1 MASSHAA
8 MRANAATARPRAR
21 VEAGR
26 VARAPATISRHVRA
40 SSGGVAGARVPAPAS
55 RDAAFPRPSSRRGDA
70 VVARAISPPVLS
82 SLDELDMERGAC
94 AIAPKYS
101 PAFVRER
108 TLSSPGEVAK
118 TAARG
123 VEIVTAVSL
132 FAGSL
137 VFDKFF
143 SSEDVKGRSR
153 DLRNKLARLGPSF
166 VKAGQV
172 LANRPDIVRA
182 DYMEQLTKLQDD
194 VPAFPSAEAFA
205 IMESELGRPLDEVF
219 SSISETP
226 VAAASLG
233 QVYRATLRDTGEE
246 VAVKVQRPG
255 IEPVI
260 LRDLVL
266 FRELARFVNAV
277 AIERLGCNA
286 QLIVDEFGEKLL
298 EELDYVQ
305 EGRNLSDFYANFA
318 DDPVVKIPRFYQSLS
333 GSKMLTM
340 EWIDGVR
347 CTDPRGIRDAGIDVD
362 EFIRVGVMSG
372 LRQLLE
378 FGLFHGDPHPGNI
391 FAMRDG
397 KIAYVDFGN
406 VAQLS
411 QTNKQTLV
419 DAVVHAVNEDYDS
432 MAGDFIR
439 LGFLAPG
446 TDVAPIVPALENIWQ
461 DARTASLQNF
471 NFRTVTGAFNEL
483 VYQYPI
489 RIPER
494 FSLVI
499 RSLLTQEGICMS
511 LSPDFRFLEVA
522 YPYVAKRLLTD
533 RDASLRERLTQVLFS
548 AKDGTFQWRRLENLV
563 ALARENGDGLDLT
576 ETVAD
581 GAQLLVTDE
590 RLRRQLLLALTEDN
604 RLRVDEVA
612 RVAALLGDD
621 VQIDRLA
628 SQSLADGPAFLRKM
642 ALSWSD
648 KVLSE

>member
-1 MASSHAA
+1 MASPHAA
-8 MRANAATARPRAR
+8 MRANASAARPRAR
-21 VEAGR
+21 VEARR
-26 VARAPATISRHVRA
+26 VARASATTPRRVGA
-40 SSGGVAGARVPAPAS
+40 SSGGVAGARDPALAPQ
-55 RDAAFPRPSSRRGDA
+55 DAAFAPPSFRRGETVA
-70 VVARAISPPVLS
+70 ARAISPPVLS

-101 PAFVRER
+101 PALVRER
-108 TLSSPGEVAK
+108 TLSSPGEIAK

-137 VFDKFF
+137 VFDKFR
-143 SSEDVKGRSR
+143 SSEDVQGRSK
-153 DLRNKLARLGPSF
+153 DLRDKLARLGPSF

-182 DYMEQLTKLQDD
+182 DYMEQLCKLQDD
-194 VPAFPSAEAFA
+194 VPAFPSEHAFA
-205 IMESELGRPLDEVF
+205 IMQRELGRPLDEVF
-219 SSISETP
+219 EQISDTP

-233 QVYRATLRDTGEE
+233 QVYRATLKSTGEQ

-305 EGRNLSDFYANFA
+305 EGRNLSDFYQNFEN
-318 DDPVVKIPRFYQSLS
+318 DPVVKIPKFYKELS

-347 CTDPRGIRDAGIDVD
+347 CTDPRGIRESGIDVD

-397 KIAYVDFGN
+397 RIAYVDFGN

-439 LGFLAPG
+439 LGFLAKG
-446 TDVAPIVPALENIWQ
+446 TDVAPIVPALEKIWQ

-533 RDASLRERLTQVLFS
+533 RDASLRERLTQVLFD
-548 AKDGTFQWRRLENLV
+548 KDGTFSWRRLENLV
-563 ALARENGDGLDLT
+563 ALARESGGGLDLT
-576 ETVAD
+576 DTVAD
-581 GAQLLVTDE
+581 GAQLLITDE
-590 RLRRQLLLALTEDN
+590 ALRRQLLLALTEDN

-612 RVAALLGDD
+612 RVAALLGEDIA
-621 VQIDRLA
+621 VDRLA
-628 SQSLADGPAFLRKM
+628 QQSLTGGPAFLRKM

-648 KVLSE
+648 KVLSN

>member
-1 MASSHAA
+1 MASPHAA
-8 MRANAATARPRAR
+8 MRANASAARPRAR
-21 VEAGR
+21 VEARR
-26 VARAPATISRHVRA
+26 VARASATTPRRVGA
-40 SSGGVAGARVPAPAS
+40 SSGGVAGARDPAPAPQ
-55 RDAAFPRPSSRRGDA
+55 DAAFGPPSYRRGETVA
-70 VVARAISPPVLS
+70 ARAISPPVLS

-101 PAFVRER
+101 PALVRER
-108 TLSSPGEVAK
+108 TLSSPGEIAK

-137 VFDKFF
+137 VFDKFR
-143 SSEDVKGRSR
+143 SSEDVQGRSK
-153 DLRNKLARLGPSF
+153 DLRDKLARLGPSF

-182 DYMEQLTKLQDD
+182 DYMEQLCKLQDD
-194 VPAFPSAEAFA
+194 VPAFPSEHAFA
-205 IMESELGRPLDEVF
+205 IMQRELGRPLDEVF
-219 SSISETP
+219 EQISDTP

-233 QVYRATLRDTGEE
+233 QVYRATLKSTGEQ

-305 EGRNLSDFYANFA
+305 EGRNISDFYQNFEN
-318 DDPVVKIPRFYQSLS
+318 DPVVKIPKFYKELS

-347 CTDPRGIRDAGIDVD
+347 CTDPRGIRESGIDVD

-397 KIAYVDFGN
+397 RIAYVDFGN

-439 LGFLAPG
+439 LGFLAKG
-446 TDVAPIVPALENIWQ
+446 TDVAPIVPALEKIWQ

-489 RIPER
+489 RIPEM

-499 RSLLTQEGICMS
+499 WSLLTQEGICMS

-533 RDASLRERLTQVLFS
+533 RDASLRERLTQVLFD
-548 AKDGTFQWRRLENLV
+548 KDGTFSWRRLENLV
-563 ALARENGDGLDLT
+563 ALARESGGGLDLT
-576 ETVAD
+576 DTVAD
-581 GAQLLVTDE
+581 GAQLLITDE
-590 RLRRQLLLALTEDN
+590 ALRRQLLLALTEDN

-612 RVAALLGDD
+612 RVAALLGEDIA
-621 VQIDRLA
+621 VDRLA
-628 SQSLADGPAFLRKM
+628 QQSLTGGPAFLRKM

-648 KVLSE
+648 KVLSN

>member
-1 MASSHAA
+1 MASPHAA
-8 MRANAATARPRAR
+8 MRANASAARPRAR
-21 VEAGR
+21 VEARR
-26 VARAPATISRHVRA
+26 VARASATTPRRVGA
-40 SSGGVAGARVPAPAS
+40 SSGGVAGARDPAPAPQ
-55 RDAAFPRPSSRRGDA
+55 DAAFGPPSYRRGETVA
-70 VVARAISPPVLS
+70 ARAISPPVLS

-101 PAFVRER
+101 PALVRER
-108 TLSSPGEVAK
+108 TLSSPGEIAK

-137 VFDKFF
+137 VFDKFR
-143 SSEDVKGRSR
+143 SSEDVQGRSK
-153 DLRNKLARLGPSF
+153 DLRDKLARLGPSF

-182 DYMEQLTKLQDD
+182 DYMEQLCKLQDD
-194 VPAFPSAEAFA
+194 VPAFPSEHAFA
-205 IMESELGRPLDEVF
+205 IMQRELGRPLDEVF
-219 SSISETP
+219 EQISDTP

-233 QVYRATLRDTGEE
+233 QVYRATLKSTGEQ

-305 EGRNLSDFYANFA
+305 EGRNISDFYQNFEN
-318 DDPVVKIPRFYQSLS
+318 DPVVKIPKFYKELS

-347 CTDPRGIRDAGIDVD
+347 CTDPRGIRESGIDVD

-397 KIAYVDFGN
+397 RIAYVDFGN

-439 LGFLAPG
+439 LGFLAKG
-446 TDVAPIVPALENIWQ
+446 TDVAPIVPALEKIWQ

-489 RIPER
+489 RIPEM

-499 RSLLTQEGICMS
+499 WSLLTQEGICMS

-533 RDASLRERLTQVLFS
+533 RDASLRERLTQVLFD
-548 AKDGTFQWRRLENLV
+548 KDGTFSWRRLENLV
-563 ALARENGDGLDLT
+563 ALARESGGGLDLT
-576 ETVAD
+576 DTVAD
-581 GAQLLVTDE
+581 GAQLLITDE
-590 RLRRQLLLALTEDN
+590 ALRRQLLLALTEDN

-612 RVAALLGDD
+612 RVAALLGEDIA
-621 VQIDRLA
+621 VDRLA
-628 SQSLADGPAFLRKM
+628 QQSLTGGPAFLRKM
-642 ALSWSD
+642 ALSWSY
-648 KVLSE
+648 KVLSN

>member
-1 MASSHAA
+1 MASPHAA
-8 MRANAATARPRAR
+8 MRANASAARPRAR
-21 VEAGR
+21 VEARR
-26 VARAPATISRHVRA
+26 VARASATTPRRVGA
-40 SSGGVAGARVPAPAS
+40 SSGGVAGARDPAPAPQ
-55 RDAAFPRPSSRRGDA
+55 DAAFGPPSSRRGEA
-70 VVARAISPPVLS
+70 VAARAISPPVLS

-101 PAFVRER
+101 PALVRER
-108 TLSSPGEVAK
+108 TLSSPGEIAK

-137 VFDKFF
+137 VFDKFR
-143 SSEDVKGRSR
+143 SSEDVQGRSK
-153 DLRNKLARLGPSF
+153 DLRDKLARLGPSF

-182 DYMEQLTKLQDD
+182 DYMEQLCKLQDD
-194 VPAFPSAEAFA
+194 VPAFPSEHAFA
-205 IMESELGRPLDEVF
+205 IMQRELGRPLDEVF
-219 SSISETP
+219 EQISDTP

-233 QVYRATLRDTGEE
+233 QVYRATLKSTGEQ

-305 EGRNLSDFYANFA
+305 EGRNLSDFYQNFEN
-318 DDPVVKIPRFYQSLS
+318 DPVVKIPKFYKELS

-347 CTDPRGIRDAGIDVD
+347 CTDPRGIRESGIDVD

-397 KIAYVDFGN
+397 RIAYVDFGN

-439 LGFLAPG
+439 LGFLAKG
-446 TDVAPIVPALENIWQ
+446 TDVAPIVPALEKIWQ

-533 RDASLRERLTQVLFS
+533 RDASLRERLTQVLFD
-548 AKDGTFQWRRLENLV
+548 KDGTFSWRRLENLV
-563 ALARENGDGLDLT
+563 ALARESGGGLDLT
-576 ETVAD
+576 DTVAD
-581 GAQLLVTDE
+581 GAQLLITDE
-590 RLRRQLLLALTEDN
+590 ALRRQLLLALTEDN

-612 RVAALLGDD
+612 RVAALLGEDIA
-621 VQIDRLA
+621 VDRLA
-628 SQSLADGPAFLRKM
+628 QQSLTGGPAFLRKM

-648 KVLSE
+648 KVLSN

>member
-1 MASSHAA
+1 MASPHAA
-8 MRANAATARPRAR
+8 MRANASAARPRAR
-21 VEAGR
+21 VEARR
-26 VARAPATISRHVRA
+26 VARASATTPRRVGA
-40 SSGGVAGARVPAPAS
+40 SSGGVAGARDPAPAPQ
-55 RDAAFPRPSSRRGDA
+55 DAAFGPPSSRRGETVA
-70 VVARAISPPVLS
+70 ARAISPPVLS

-101 PAFVRER
+101 PALVRER
-108 TLSSPGEVAK
+108 TLSSPGEIAK

-137 VFDKFF
+137 VFDKFR
-143 SSEDVKGRSR
+143 SSEDVQGRSK
-153 DLRNKLARLGPSF
+153 DLRDKLARLGPSF

-182 DYMEQLTKLQDD
+182 DYMEQLCKLQDD
-194 VPAFPSAEAFA
+194 VPAFPCEHAFA
-205 IMESELGRPLDEVF
+205 IMQRELGRPLDEVF
-219 SSISETP
+219 EQISSTP

-233 QVYRATLRDTGEE
+233 QVYRATLKSTGEQ

-305 EGRNLSDFYANFA
+305 EGRNLSDFYQNFEN
-318 DDPVVKIPRFYQSLS
+318 DPVVKIPKFYKELS
-333 GSKMLTM
+333 GAKMLTM

-347 CTDPRGIRDAGIDVD
+347 CTDPRGIRESGIDVD

-397 KIAYVDFGN
+397 RIAYVDFGN

-439 LGFLAPG
+439 LGFLAKG
-446 TDVAPIVPALENIWQ
+446 TDVAPIVPALEKIWQ

-533 RDASLRERLTQVLFS
+533 RDASLRERLTQVLFD
-548 AKDGTFQWRRLENLV
+548 KDGTFSWRRLENLV
-563 ALARENGDGLDLT
+563 ALARESGGGLDLT
-576 ETVAD
+576 DTVAD
-581 GAQLLVTDE
+581 GAQLLITDE
-590 RLRRQLLLALTEDN
+590 ALRRQLLLALTEDN

-612 RVAALLGDD
+612 RVAALLGEDIA
-621 VQIDRLA
+621 VDRLA
-628 SQSLADGPAFLRKM
+628 QQSLTGGPAFLRKM

-648 KVLSE
+648 KVLSN

>member
-1 MASSHAA
+1 MASPHAA
-8 MRANAATARPRAR
+8 MRANASAARPRAR
-21 VEAGR
+21 VEARR
-26 VARAPATISRHVRA
+26 VARASATTPRRVGA
-40 SSGGVAGARVPAPAS
+40 SSGGVAGARDPAPAPQ
-55 RDAAFPRPSSRRGDA
+55 DAAFAPPSYRRGEA
-70 VVARAISPPVLS
+70 VAARAISPPVLS

-101 PAFVRER
+101 PALVRER
-108 TLSSPGEVAK
+108 TLSSPGEIAK

-137 VFDKFF
+137 VFDKFR
-143 SSEDVKGRSR
+143 SSEDVQGRSK
-153 DLRNKLARLGPSF
+153 DLRDKLARLGPSF

-182 DYMEQLTKLQDD
+182 DYMEQLCKLQDD
-194 VPAFPSAEAFA
+194 VPAFPSEHAFA
-205 IMESELGRPLDEVF
+205 IMQRELGRPLDEVF
-219 SSISETP
+219 EQISDTP

-233 QVYRATLRDTGEE
+233 QVYRATLKSTGEQ

-305 EGRNLSDFYANFA
+305 EGRNISDFYQNFEN
-318 DDPVVKIPRFYQSLS
+318 DPVVKIPKFYKELS

-397 KIAYVDFGN
+397 RIAYVDFGN

-439 LGFLAPG
+439 LGFLAKG
-446 TDVAPIVPALENIWQ
+446 TDVAPIVPALEKIWQ

-533 RDASLRERLTQVLFS
+533 RDASLRERLTQVLFD
-548 AKDGTFQWRRLENLV
+548 KDGTFSWRRLSCCPTSH
-563 ALARENGDGLDLT
+563 AKAT
-576 ETVAD
+576 KM
-581 GAQLLVTDE
+581 
-590 RLRRQLLLALTEDN
+590 RLRRSSRN
-604 RLRVDEVA
+604 
-612 RVAALLGDD
+612 
-621 VQIDRLA
+621 
-628 SQSLADGPAFLRKM
+628 
-642 ALSWSD
+642 
-648 KVLSE
+648 